1 MITELRDPTYMSTSE
16 INEEIVHLFVQKQM
30 FQAAKLVMDQMPAAF
45 ESYQQ
50 ALEQSYLP
58 DFDIIEERD
67 LVAAV
72 MQIYIRLH
80 GTRYVSFTDAEM
92 AQDLERFGYRMK
104 PNVDHPISRY
114 DLKHLINNDHLFQRH
129 QLQDQSILLVP
140 LQSWLDLCQH
150 VIKQKPAPQA

>member
-1 MITELRDPTYMSTSE
+1 MITELREPTYMTTSE
-16 INEEIVHLFVQKQM
+16 INEEIVHLHSQKMM
-30 FQAAKLVMDQMPAAF
+30 FDAARKIMEEMPAAF

-58 DFDIIEERD
+58 DFDIIEEKD

-80 GTRYVSFTDAEM
+80 GVKYVTFTDAEM
-92 AQDLERFGYRMK
+92 ALDLEKFGYRMK
-104 PNVDHPISRY
+104 PNIDHPISRY
-114 DLKHLINNDHLFQRH
+114 DLKSLINNDHLFQRH

-140 LQSWLDLCQH
+140 LQSWLDLCKH
-150 VIKQKPAPQA
+150 VISQKQALPA

>member
-1 MITELRDPTYMSTSE
+1 MITELREPTYMSTSE
-16 INEEIVHLFVQKQM
+16 INDEIVHLHVQKSM
-30 FQAAKLVMDQMPAAF
+30 FDAARKVMVEMPVAF

-58 DFDIIEERD
+58 DFDIIDEKD

-80 GTRYVSFTDAEM
+80 GTKYVTFTDAEM
-92 AQDLERFGYRMK
+92 ATHLEKFGYRMK
-104 PNVDHPISRY
+104 PNVDHPISRF
-114 DLKHLINNDHLFQRH
+114 DLKHLISNDHYFARH

-140 LQSWLDLCQH
+140 LQSWIALCHH
-150 VIKQKPAPQA
+150 VLSQKQALAA